1 MKPSFEELDSQDT
14 RMGVLSLRRRRVR
27 SLSDIEIY
35 EIKLNEEYLMSSLF
49 HQAEVALSDIGLGEL
64 EGDGWEVVVGGLGL
78 GYTAAAALGFKQLR
92 RLVVVEALEPVIDW
106 HERGLLT
113 PWDKQLSADNRCV
126 FCHAD
131 FFALSRDAGFDQ
143 TTPGFQFDAILL
155 DIDHTPDTWLDP
167 SHGAFYTAAGLQQ
180 LKSFLK
186 PNGVFALWSN
196 NPPEDTFLDT
206 LSGVFANA
214 RGHSIQFENP
224 LRGST
229 SSNGIYVAH
238 CTGT

>member
-167 SHGAFYTAAGLQQ
+167 SHESFYAEAGLQQ

-186 PNGVFALWSN
+186 PHGVFALWSN
-196 NPPEDTFLDT
+196 DPPEDVFLDI

-214 RGHSIQFENP
+214 QGHSIQFENP
-224 LRGST
+224 LQQSRST
-229 SSNGIYVAH
+229 NGIYVAH
-238 CTGT
+238 CS